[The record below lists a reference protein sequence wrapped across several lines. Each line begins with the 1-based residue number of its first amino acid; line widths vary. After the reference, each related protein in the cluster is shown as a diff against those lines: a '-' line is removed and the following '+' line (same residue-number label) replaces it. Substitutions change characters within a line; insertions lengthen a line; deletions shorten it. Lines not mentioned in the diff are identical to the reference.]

1 MDGSDGIQKIIAPPK
16 ISKYEDPNHF
26 FRRYPSDDDALDKTD
41 SRRWKAFVRKS
52 RSFKT
57 GKNDFFGCNH
67 EINVGESEKSWP
79 SRIRTRGAAN
89 EGTFDT

>member
-1 MDGSDGIQKIIAPPK
+1 MESDDEWMGFKKSSHRQK
-16 ISKYEDPNHF
+16 SLYNEDPNHF

-57 GKNDFFGCNH
+57 GKNDFFR
-67 EINVGESEKSWP
+67 VQS
-79 SRIRTRGAAN
+79 
-89 EGTFDT
+89 